1 MTIEHVEH
9 VYETAKERLL
19 FTLNID
25 FDRSLDITTRP
36 IDPSRGTIPG
46 EVAQALVSVIL
57 NVPDISDETLDWA
70 LGDYKEVSEKVRNSL
85 PPRGINTLLELQ
97 INKSTA
103 YICPI
108 ISDSGEGYQRG
119 FVVATNA
126 GDALT
131 VAEYMSGGRV
141 EIRLD
146 LRDFDGELLDG
157 DLLGDLGYADVTGD
171 TDAYRRV
178 IEGER
183 FAEVAADHLDGDV
196 PEPQY
201 DEYPGAEILAT
212 FTKMP

>member
-1 MTIEHVEH
+1 M
-9 VYETAKERLL
+9 
-19 FTLNID
+19 
-25 FDRSLDITTRP
+25 
-36 IDPSRGTIPG
+36 
-46 EVAQALVSVIL
+46 
-57 NVPDISDETLDWA
+57 
-70 LGDYKEVSEKVRNSL
+70 
-85 PPRGINTLLELQ
+85 ELQ

-183 FAEVAADHLDGDV
+183 FAEVAADHLDGDD